1 MPSLNKVTI
10 IGHLGKDPEIRAMQS
25 GDSVGSFSVA
35 TSESYKDKSGQWV
48 DKTEWHRVSVFNQHA
63 LKAVEKLSKGSLV
76 YVEGKIQTREYKDK
90 EGNTKYSTEIVVS
103 NFNGLVLPMEKQ
115 EKALAAST
123 DDVPRPAAK
132 PATLDDG
139 DTIPF

>member
-139 DTIPF
+139 ETIPF